1 MKLYYIK
8 WFFSL
13 FLIVSS
19 AFAGDAV
26 ADGKN
31 KAMLC
36 SACHGVD
43 GVSVNPEWPN
53 LAGQHAEYLVKQ
65 LKDFQVGQTRTEPTM
80 SAFVANL
87 SAKDIEDIAKFYATL
102 NKHAPIVKQGNLQ
115 RGADIYRRGDIQKH
129 ITACIA
135 CHGPDG
141 SGNAQAGFPS
151 LAGQNARYT
160 VKQLHAFQDKTRK
173 NDISAI
179 MHDITSHM
187 SNEDMQAVADYINS
201 LS

>member
-19 AFAGDAV
+19 VFAGEEITE
-26 ADGKN
+26 GKS
-31 KAMLC
+31 KAMIC

-43 GVSVNPEWPN
+43 GVSINPEWPN
-53 LAGQHAEYLVKQ
+53 LAGQHAQYLIKQ
-65 LKDFQVGQTRTEPTM
+65 LKDYQGGKTRTEPTM
-80 SAFVANL
+80 SPFVANL

-102 NKHAPIVKQGNLQ
+102 DKHACAQKKDNLN

-141 SGNAQAGFPS
+141 SGNAQAGFP
-151 LAGQNARYT
+151 LVAGQNARYT
-160 VKQLHAFQDKTRK
+160 LKQLHAFRDKTRK
-173 NDISAI
+173 NDISSI

-187 SNEDMQAVADYINS
+187 SNEDMQAVADYICS
-201 LS
+201 LG